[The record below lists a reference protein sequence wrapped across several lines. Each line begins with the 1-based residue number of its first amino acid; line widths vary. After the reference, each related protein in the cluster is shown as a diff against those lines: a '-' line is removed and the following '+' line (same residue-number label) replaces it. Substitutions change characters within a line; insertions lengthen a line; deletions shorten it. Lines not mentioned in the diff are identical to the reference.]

1 MVLEQLAIYVQKNK
15 TEPRFVKYKLSTK
28 WIIDPNVIHKPIEFV
43 EENIENICDLELS
56 KDLLGHKKLVS

>member
-1 MVLEQLAIYVQKNK
+1 MFKKISLNPDLLN
-15 TEPRFVKYKLSTK
+15 TNSTK

-56 KDLLGHKKLVS
+56 EDLLGHKKLVS

>member
-15 TEPRFVKYKLSTK
+15 PEPRFVKYKLSTK

-43 EENIENICDLELS
+43 EELS